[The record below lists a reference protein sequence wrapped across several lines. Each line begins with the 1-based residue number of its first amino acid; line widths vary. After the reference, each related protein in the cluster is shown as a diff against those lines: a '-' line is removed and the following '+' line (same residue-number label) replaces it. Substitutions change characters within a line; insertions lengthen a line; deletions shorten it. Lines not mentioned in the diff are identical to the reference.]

1 MEQYLWDLGDIELK
15 IYFLKT
21 FFIIICTYYTFLKII
36 NKEKLEKIA
45 VVKSYIYLF
54 IISIVI
60 STLKDISNYFITI
73 ITLIFLLGLLFSN
86 IGRYNLGYSI
96 LISIISLSFNY
107 IIFFGAIIINYVI
120 NKIYPIYNDIL
131 NLIIMIII
139 HMVFLYKILTIKK
152 LKNGIIYFVEKSQN
166 NYFEII
172 VLNISTIIIL
182 SIILLPYIN
191 EIIGKNLIVG
201 LIIFST
207 IMIITIQKSF
217 QLYYKHKLLIKELD
231 ETKAELDNAK
241 QDITELEKENLE
253 ISKKSHSLAHKQ
265 RSLEHKIDTLMLKT
279 ETAEEIGVKDE
290 LNDISKELYENAANV
305 ELTKTD
311 ITVIDDMLDCMKAD
325 CEKENIDFNLQINGN
340 IHHMVNSL
348 ISKEE
353 LEILIADHIRDAIIA
368 IKHSENINRSILVR
382 LGKIDEYFGL
392 YIYDTGIEF
401 EKETLENIGK
411 RPYTTHKDEG
421 GTGLGFMNTF
431 ETLKRHKASLI
442 IEEIGKPCKDNFT
455 KIIKIRFDEKDE
467 FKVISYKEN

>member
-1 MEQYLWDLGDIELK
+1 
-15 IYFLKT
+15 
-21 FFIIICTYYTFLKII
+21 
-36 NKEKLEKIA
+36 
-45 VVKSYIYLF
+45 
-54 IISIVI
+54 
-60 STLKDISNYFITI
+60 
-73 ITLIFLLGLLFSN
+73 
-86 IGRYNLGYSI
+86 
-96 LISIISLSFNY
+96 
-107 IIFFGAIIINYVI
+107 
-120 NKIYPIYNDIL
+120 
-131 NLIIMIII
+131 
-139 HMVFLYKILTIKK
+139 
-152 LKNGIIYFVEKSQN
+152 
-166 NYFEII
+166 
-172 VLNISTIIIL
+172 
-182 SIILLPYIN
+182 
-191 EIIGKNLIVG
+191 
-201 LIIFST
+201 
-207 IMIITIQKSF
+207 MIITIQKSF